1 MVQVT
6 SLAQPARGAII
17 LVTGASGFVGA
28 ALGRALLQGGYRV
41 RAAVRAADVGDPA
54 SGAEAVAVGDIGTG
68 TDWTQALLGADSVI
82 HLAARTHVLHE
93 TARDSLAEYRRVNVY
108 ATEQLARASVTAH
121 VRRFVFMSSIKV
133 NGESTGGRGF
143 TELDPPHPEDAYGI
157 SKWEAEQAVWRVTS
171 GTGTEA
177 IVLRPPLIYGP
188 GVKGNFLRLLNAT
201 QRGWPLPLASI
212 RNQRSMIF
220 VGNLVA
226 AVLACMQAPNMG
238 GKTYLVSDGE
248 DVSTPELMRAVAAAL
263 GATARIFPC
272 PVPLLKLGAAVLGKS
287 EEMEKLTGSLQVDG
301 SRIRNELGWR
311 PRFSLAQGLA
321 ETARWYHALAH
332 ARLQNKSP

>member
-1 MVQVT
+1 LSRAS
-6 SLAQPARGAII
+6 SLV
-17 LVTGASGFVGA
+17 LVTGATGFVGA
-28 ALGRALLQGGYRV
+28 AVCRALLQDGHRV
-41 RAAVRAADVGDPA
+41 RAAVRAVAERDPA
-54 SGAEAVAVGDIGTG
+54 SGAEAVAVGNIGTG
-68 TDWTQALLGADSVI
+68 TDWTPALRDADSVV
-82 HLAARTHVLHE
+82 HLAARTHVLRE
-93 TARDSLAEYRRVNVY
+93 TAWDPLAEYRRINLD
-108 ATEQLARASVTAH
+108 ATEALARAAAAAH

-133 NGESTGGRGF
+133 NGERTGGRAF

-220 VGNLVA
+220 LGNLVA
-226 AVLACMQAPNMG
+226 AVLACIQTPNTG

-263 GATARIFPC
+263 GARARIFPW
-272 PVPLLKLGAAVLGKS
+272 PVSLLKLGAAVLGKS

-332 ARLQNKSP
+332 ARLQNKSL

>member
-1 MVQVT
+1 MPGPLV
-6 SLAQPARGAII
+6 
-17 LVTGASGFVGA
+17 LVTGANGFVGE
-28 ALGRALLQGGYRV
+28 ALCEALAREDYLVRRAVRTLSPEV
-41 RAAVRAADVGDPA
+41 RAGER
-54 SGAEAVAVGDIGTG
+54 GAETIAVGSISAA
-68 TDWTQALLGADSVI
+68 TDWTRALDGVQTI
-82 HLAARTHVLHE
+82 FHLAGRAHASDKGRDNVL
-93 TARDSLAEYRRVNVY
+93 AQYRRTNVE
-108 ATEQLARASVTAH
+108 ATERLAYMATRSH

-133 NGESTGGRGF
+133 NGECTRGHGY

-220 VGNLVA
+220 LGNLVA